1 MEEEDD
7 ILDRSLT
14 TYSENTIGVHYEARG
29 ASAPP
34 PRQRFSNQSLF
45 AMRWHQELQARMN
58 ELEGKVN
65 AMCLELKEMRKL
77 LITK

>member
-1 MEEEDD
+1 
-7 ILDRSLT
+7 
-14 TYSENTIGVHYEARG
+14 VKG

-34 PRQRFSNQSLF
+34 PRQRFSNQSFF

-65 AMCLELKEMRKL
+65 AMCLELKEMRRI

>member
-14 TYSENTIGVHYEARG
+14 TYLENTIGVHYEAKG
-29 ASAPP
+29 SSAPP
-34 PRQRFSNQSLF
+34 PRQPFSNQSFF

-65 AMCLELKEMRKL
+65 AMCLELKDMRKL
-77 LITK
+77 LIAK

>member
-7 ILDRSLT
+7 ILDGSLT
-14 TYSENTIGVHYEARG
+14 TYSKNTIGVHYEARG

-34 PRQRFSNQSLF
+34 PRQQFSNQSLF
-45 AMRWHQELQARMN
+45 AMRWHYELQARMN
-58 ELEGKVN
+58 GLEGKVN
-65 AMCLELKEMRKL
+65 VMCLELKEMRKL